1 MTVFC
6 LLYEKMLNAG
16 MGNKF
21 EFDKEII
28 MIPISDILIRSIS
41 GYVLWFQS
49 SYCISC
55 GSKKWGEHKIFSIP
69 LQCLFLVIIYSDF

>member
-1 MTVFC
+1 MGIPSLLMTVFC

-28 MIPISDILIRSIS
+28 MITKNKHCS
-41 GYVLWFQS
+41 GMEKTLCSPQFFEPQEIQYEDWN
-49 SYCISC
+49 
-55 GSKKWGEHKIFSIP
+55 HKHIP
-69 LQCLFLVIIYSDF
+69 TN

>member
-21 EFDKEII
+21 EFDKE
-28 MIPISDILIRSIS
+28 
-41 GYVLWFQS
+41 
-49 SYCISC
+49 
-55 GSKKWGEHKIFSIP
+55 KIENEK
-69 LQCLFLVIIYSDF
+69 